1 VYRVLYDKA
10 NAESEK
16 ASASY
21 TSDLF
26 SMIGTVFLWMFWP
39 RQGVEPG
46 TLRPLYQNEL
56 QIPIEK
62 LRD

>member
-1 VYRVLYDKA
+1 VLYDKA

-46 TLRPLYQNEL
+46 TRPIRMNL
-56 QIPIEK
+56 PMSMEK
-62 LRD
+62 LRDY

>member
-1 VYRVLYDKA
+1 VCRVLYDKA

-39 RQGVEPG
+39 RHGVRTGDPSSP
-46 TLRPLYQNEL
+46 TLYQDEL
-56 QIPIEK
+56 PIEK
-62 LRD
+62 LQ